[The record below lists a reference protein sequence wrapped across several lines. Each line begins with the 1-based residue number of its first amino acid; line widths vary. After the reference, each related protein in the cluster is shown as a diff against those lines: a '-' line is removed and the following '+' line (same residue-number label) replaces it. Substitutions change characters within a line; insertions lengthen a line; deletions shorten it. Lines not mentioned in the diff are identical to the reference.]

1 MYRTRLEACVTCLMQ
16 KIDRLLQH
24 FNLGMKLE
32 RLIIGVFILVSGCS
46 YKSTRRQALNGDI
59 VSIHML
65 VDMYF
70 ENPTSENLRKAEFY
84 VDKGIQQ
91 NDGYCMYLK
100 AKLVKSDTAKR
111 EWYIKSAERNIV
123 EAMYFLGFMYSEGK
137 GGGRNIDSAVY
148 WLSIASL
155 RGHCLASESLAGIY
169 YYKSYGRQNHDSA
182 FYLYSKA
189 CYQTYKPSR
198 TACDKVLE
206 LISQERVSNIDSL
219 QRIIVEDKL
228 KDMMKNTHYK

>member
-1 MYRTRLEACVTCLMQ
+1 MQ
-16 KIDRLLQH
+16 KRDRLLQH
-24 FNLGMKLE
+24 FNLDMKFVT
-32 RLIIGVFILVSGCS
+32 LIIGVFILVSGCS
-46 YKSTRRQALNGDI
+46 YRGIKRQALNGDI
-59 VSIHML
+59 VSIHIL
-65 VDMYF
+65 VGMYF
-70 ENPTSENLRKAEFY
+70 ENPTSENLRKADFY

-100 AKLVKSDTAKR
+100 TKLIESDSMKR

-123 EAMYFLGFMYSEGK
+123 DAMYSLGFMYSEGK

-148 WLSIASL
+148 WLNIASL
-155 RGHCLASESLAGIY
+155 GGHYLASESLAGIY
-169 YYKSYGRQNHDSA
+169 YYESYGRQNYDSA

-189 CYQTYKPSR
+189 CYQIYKPSR